1 VYRNLVAAA
10 YPHLGEQTA
19 WDLSTRLRVTISDRG
34 PCLPQRQRDMIE
46 LPENGAVAKGGP
58 SIDLPSL
65 SCTTPKHPMLKAF
78 PDGIALSVAAHP

>member
-1 VYRNLVAAA
+1 
-10 YPHLGEQTA
+10 
-19 WDLSTRLRVTISDRG
+19 
-34 PCLPQRQRDMIE
+34 MIE